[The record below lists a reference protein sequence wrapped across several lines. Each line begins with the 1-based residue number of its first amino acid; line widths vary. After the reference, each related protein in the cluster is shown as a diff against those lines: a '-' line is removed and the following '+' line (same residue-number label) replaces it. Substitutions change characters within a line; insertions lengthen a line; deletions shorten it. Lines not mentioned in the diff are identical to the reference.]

1 MGFDSSVFRQI
12 SKEKEMIMNKI
23 TFENK
28 ITKELLICDDIRFK
42 RVFEGVEY
50 ISVHRPNE
58 TRQLLMR
65 RDALQQIS

>member
-1 MGFDSSVFRQI
+1 
-12 SKEKEMIMNKI
+12 MIMNKV

-28 ITKELLICDDIRFK
+28 ITKEIFICDDIRYTRHFD
-42 RVFEGVEY
+42 GIEY

-65 RDALQQIS
+65 RDALQKIS

>member
-1 MGFDSSVFRQI
+1 
-12 SKEKEMIMNKI
+12 MNKI

-28 ITKELLICDDIRFK
+28 ITKEIFICDDIRHV
-42 RVFEGVEY
+42 RIFEGIEY

-65 RDALQQIS
+65 KDALQQIS

>member
-1 MGFDSSVFRQI
+1 
-12 SKEKEMIMNKI
+12 MNKI

-28 ITKELLICDDIRFK
+28 ITREILICDDIRFT

-50 ISVHRPNE
+50 ISVHRVNE

-65 RDALQQIS
+65 RDALQKIS